1 MRRTRRS
8 SCTEWPARGRC
19 LTRTGPTTHSGWSG
33 ETLPAE
39 FLSVWLA
46 VCRLAGWLDGGTHR
60 LSSQIWLPV
69 WLAASQTYPG
79 PLVRQ
84 CQPGAQNKPSS
95 NEPLWLIFQEWRM
108 WRGDLQRLGWREMS
122 RIFPNF
128 PGVTSIITYLIIL
141 VYVGDKLF
149 VNHFITVNKNT
160 FD

>member
-1 MRRTRRS
+1 
-8 SCTEWPARGRC
+8 
-19 LTRTGPTTHSGWSG
+19 
-33 ETLPAE
+33 
-39 FLSVWLA
+39 
-46 VCRLAGWLDGGTHR
+46 
-60 LSSQIWLPV
+60 
-69 WLAASQTYPG
+69 
-79 PLVRQ
+79 
-84 CQPGAQNKPSS
+84 
-95 NEPLWLIFQEWRM
+95 M